1 MTDLQKKIQKS
12 SYAAAVAFYLIVIF
26 PLGNLLTQLLILFQL
41 LTGTHSPETV
51 FRNQPAHVSLTT
63 SAIFLI
69 CSCMV
74 YFLASAA
81 LIMAQRIFRDIN
93 KEYTP
98 FKPLHVTRLRRITW
112 MSTLCIL
119 GDGLLDTWSVQL
131 LQQPLQPGFIRMF
144 LRDLN
149 FAYFLLPLV
158 VYCFSFILDYAC
170 QLQAEADTTL

>member
-12 SYAAAVAFYLIVIF
+12 SYTVAVAFYLIVMF
-26 PLGNLLTQLLILFQL
+26 PLGNLLTQLLMLFQL
-41 LTGTHSPETV
+41 LKGTHAPETV
-51 FRNQPAHVSLTT
+51 FRHQPANVSFTT
-63 SAIFLI
+63 TVVFLL
-69 CSCMV
+69 CSCIV

-170 QLQAEADTTL
+170 QLQDEADTTL